1 MSKSAHRL
9 LTAGLLFA
17 SLFAAQYAAAQSQ
30 LVTNQGP
37 GLDIPQ
43 DRWVKY
49 AEEATEEMQ
58 ASYNKGIELLAE
70 ARQSRDAVQ
79 MNCVNEKVT
88 AMKGILRVAQDAKSN
103 LKNAMAINDIEQAK
117 EELKKIRMGRSKL
130 QEALTGA
137 NTCSG
142 AEASYTGGTQVEL
155 EVDPVSANPASQVK
169 YEADASGNVRA
180 VQTKG
185 TGAGSAAAGP
195 GDARPDADADGTV
208 EEAAGGDSTLQGG
221 GSSAGGIAGSSTAG
235 SGGDTTQQQGGAN
248 SGSDPGGLNN
258 VNQAGAISVN

>member
-1 MSKSAHRL
+1 MSKFYHRL
-9 LTAGLLFA
+9 LPAGVFFA
-17 SLFAAQYAAAQSQ
+17 CLFAAHGVQAQGQ
-30 LVTNQGP
+30 ITATPPP

-49 AEEATEEMQ
+49 AEDATEEMQ
-58 ASYNKGIELLAE
+58 ASYNKGIELLAA

-169 YEADASGNVRA
+169 YEADASGNVSA
-180 VQTKG
+180 VQTR
-185 TGAGSAAAGP
+185 GAGAERAPGSSAS
-195 GDARPDADADGTV
+195 GDGERGAEGADDS
-208 EEAAGGDSTLQGG
+208 AGGGATLQGG
-221 GSSAGGIAGSSTAG
+221 TGSGGIAGSTTAG
-235 SGGDTTQQQGGAN
+235 SGGGDSAQQGGT
-248 SGSDPGGLNN
+248 SGSSDPGGLNN
-258 VNQAGAISVN
+258 VNQAGAVSLN